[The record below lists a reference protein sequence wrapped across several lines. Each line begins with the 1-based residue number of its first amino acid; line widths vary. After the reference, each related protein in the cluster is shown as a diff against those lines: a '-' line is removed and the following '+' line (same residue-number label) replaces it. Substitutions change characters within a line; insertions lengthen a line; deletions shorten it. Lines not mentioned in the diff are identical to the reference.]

1 MREGIRIWAIAK
13 KDVRIYYAKGPVVI
27 FGILVPAFFFLAFTM
42 GRELSGGRLASGLI
56 GMALWFTATSV
67 SPVITPWE
75 TRDGTLE
82 RLVSA
87 PISVAEMLLGDVIA
101 SAAVGACITAV
112 ATVGLVALLGLAV
125 PHPFVLAAGIALA
138 ALGFSALGV
147 VMATIPTDQTSDVMM
162 LATLVKFPVILVSGI
177 FVPVET
183 LSGWGRP
190 LAYAS
195 PLTYLV
201 QTTRYGFG
209 NTAEG
214 TIWIVG
220 LVGFLAGAFV
230 LAVALHRRTLPLRV
244 V

>member
-1 MREGIRIWAIAK
+1 MRGRRIWAIAK
-13 KDVRIYYAKGPVVI
+13 KDVRIYYAKGPVII

-42 GRELSGGRLASGLI
+42 GRNLSGSRLASGLV

-87 PISVAEMLLGDVIA
+87 PISVGEMLLGDILA
-101 SAAVGACITAV
+101 SAAVGTGITAV
-112 ATVGLVALLGLAV
+112 AVVGLVVLLGLAV
-125 PHPFVLAAGIALA
+125 PHPLVLGAGIVLA
-138 ALGFSALGV
+138 ALGFSALGLL
-147 VMATIPTDQTSDVMM
+147 MATIPTDQTSDVMM
-162 LATLVKFPVILVSGI
+162 LATLVKFPVIFVSGI
-177 FVPVET
+177 FVPIEN
-183 LSGWGRP
+183 LPAWGQS

-209 NTAEG
+209 HTQDA
-214 TIWIVG
+214 TIWIAG
-220 LVGFLAGAFV
+220 LVLFLAGAFV
-230 LAVALHRRTLPLRV
+230 LAVAMHQRTLPVRV
-244 V
+244 S

>member
-1 MREGIRIWAIAK
+1 MRVRRVWAIAK

-42 GRELSGGRLASGLI
+42 GRDLSGVRLASGLV

-87 PISVAEMLLGDVIA
+87 PVSVAEMLMGDVIA
-101 SAAVGACITAV
+101 SAAVGAAITAI
-112 ATVGLVALLGLAV
+112 AIVGLVALLGLAV
-125 PHPFVLAAGIALA
+125 PHPFVLGTGIVLA

-147 VMATIPTDQTSDVMM
+147 LMATIPTDRTSDVMM
-162 LATLVKFPVILVSGI
+162 LATLVKFPVIFVSGI
-177 FVPVET
+177 FAPVED
-183 LSGWGRP
+183 LPAWGQP
-190 LAYAS
+190 LAYVS

-201 QTTRYGFG
+201 
-209 NTAEG
+209 
-214 TIWIVG
+214 
-220 LVGFLAGAFV
+220 
-230 LAVALHRRTLPLRV
+230 
-244 V
+244 

>member
-1 MREGIRIWAIAK
+1 MRVRRVWAIAK

-42 GRELSGGRLASGLI
+42 GRDLSGVRLASGLV

-87 PISVAEMLLGDVIA
+87 PVSVAEMLMGDVIA
-101 SAAVGACITAV
+101 SAAVGAAITAI
-112 ATVGLVALLGLAV
+112 AIVGLVALLGLAV
-125 PHPFVLAAGIALA
+125 PHPFVLGTGIVLA

-147 VMATIPTDQTSDVMM
+147 LMATIPTDRTSDVMM
-162 LATLVKFPVILVSGI
+162 LATLVKFPVIFVSGI
-177 FVPVET
+177 FAPVED
-183 LSGWGRP
+183 LPAWGQP
-190 LAYAS
+190 LAYVS

-209 NTAEG
+209 ETTGAG
-214 TIWIVG
+214 VWIAG
-220 LVGFLAGAFV
+220 LGAFLAVAFV
-230 LAVALHRRTLPLRV
+230 LAVVLHRRTLSVRLT
-244 V
+244 